1 MNNEDDFPSQ
11 PIADISIILASLEDN
26 NNNNN
31 NNEND
36 NEKNKTETTYRM
48 PAEWEPH
55 SACLI
60 LFPHNPDT
68 FRVDKA
74 VEEIIALATAIATV
88 GKEAVYL
95 LCNNDGNHNN
105 DNSEEALRV
114 AERVRLQLRQ
124 QGLLLP
130 EQQDH
135 PTDVDV
141 DVDVDVEA
149 STSTNASTSTIVSP
163 ICIAACPSND
173 TWARDT
179 APTFVFRSRCST
191 GEKKEQA
198 PPQELIGLDWNFN
211 AYGGPEEGAY
221 WPCAKD
227 QLIAGAICSGETTAK
242 DATTLPYNNENSM
255 AKSLSIRGSVSV
267 PLILEGGAIHTD
279 GDGTLLTTRECL
291 LHSNRN
297 PHLTQ
302 DQIDVVLQRS
312 LGVSKVLW
320 LPHGLDCDDDTNGHV
335 DNFCCFVRP
344 GHVLLAW
351 TDHED
356 DEDGDRDTG
365 SGTMSNYKRC
375 RAARECLQSQTDA
388 KGRAIEI
395 TKLYLPSPRL
405 RYTHEEAASIGRRQ
419 QQEAGAEEGSS
430 SNNNN
435 SNDDRESSLSGGAAA
450 VDPTATAMIRYPDE
464 IMAASYINF
473 YIANGAILVPQFAS
487 STGATSANKDN
498 NDDEYD
504 ASIRETDRRA
514 LETLRPLF
522 PDRTVVGVPSREI
535 LLGGGNIH
543 CQTQQ
548 VPAVI

>member
-1 MNNEDDFPSQ
+1 MNNEDDLPSQ
-11 PIADISIILASLEDN
+11 PIADISTILASLEDN
-26 NNNNN
+26 
-31 NNEND
+31 END
-36 NEKNKTETTYRM
+36 NEKTKTETTYRM

-88 GKEAVYL
+88 GNEAIYL
-95 LCNNDGNHNN
+95 LCNNDGNHNGN
-105 DNSEEALRV
+105 NNNNNPEEALRV
-114 AERVRLQLRQ
+114 VELVRLRLQQ
-124 QGLLLP
+124 QGLLL
-130 EQQDH
+130 DH
-135 PTDVDV
+135 PTDVD
-141 DVDVDVEA
+141 A
-149 STSTNASTSTIVSP
+149 TTTTTISP

-179 APTFVFRSRCST
+179 APTFVFRRRRNT
-191 GEKKEQA
+191 GEKNEQE

-221 WPCAKD
+221 WPCTKD
-227 QLIAGAICSGETTAK
+227 QKIAGAICSGETTTK
-242 DATTLPYNNENSM
+242 DATTPLRNNDDTIGM
-255 AKSLSIRGSVSV
+255 AKSLSIHGSVSV
-267 PLILEGGAIHTD
+267 PLILEGGSIHTD
-279 GDGTLLTTRECL
+279 GEGTLLTTRECL

-302 DQIDVVLQRS
+302 DQIDAVLQRS

-320 LPHGLDCDDDTNGHV
+320 LPNGLDCDDDTNGHV

-351 TDHED
+351 TDHNDGD
-356 DEDGDRDTG
+356 DDVEDRDT
-365 SGTMSNYKRC
+365 SSSTMSNYKRC
-375 RAARECLQSQTDA
+375 RAAQEYLQSQTDA
-388 KGRAIEI
+388 KGRTIEI
-395 TKLYLPSPRL
+395 TKLYLPTPRL
-405 RYTHEEAASIGRRQ
+405 RYTHEEAASIGRQ
-419 QQEAGAEEGSS
+419 QQEAMAEEGSNN
-430 SNNNN
+430 NNNN
-435 SNDDRESSLSGGAAA
+435 SNNDQELSSPSAAA
-450 VDPTATAMIRYPDE
+450 VDPSATAMIRYPDK

-487 STGATSANKDN
+487 LTGAT

-548 VPAVI
+548 VPAVM